1 MVVIWRLLRPAARE
15 RQRLPT
21 VKGKPVYIG
30 GVLMVGMA
38 EKGEFDLKRKKL
50 VSIEVRDAGGRS
62 YTLDT
67 SSVKVRVTRESVD
80 LDVAALPAF
89 FELKMREVN
98 AMVDELKRARA
109 EIERSYS
116 KLEDALVR
124 GVIGMDVYNEQVKRL
139 QERERRLR
147 AACIDM
153 EKGVVSVGQSLGQLR
168 AELERRRERLEAK
181 RLLDKLEP
189 EEAEELG
196 KVLNTLGSIGALGQL
211 VTSTVIQLRLI
222 C

>member
-1 MVVIWRLLRPAARE
+1 MFWRLLRPTAQE
-15 RQRLPT
+15 RQKLPT
-21 VKGKPVYIG
+21 VRGKPVYIG
-30 GVLMVGMA
+30 GVLMVGVA
-38 EKGEFDLKRKKL
+38 ERGEFDLRRRKL
-50 VSIEVRDAGGRS
+50 VAIEVKDAGGRT
-62 YTLDT
+62 YRLDT
-67 SSVKVRVTRESVD
+67 SSVKVKISRESVD
-80 LDVAALPAF
+80 LDAAALPAF

-98 AMVDELKRARA
+98 SMVEELKRARA
-109 EIERSYS
+109 EIEKSYS

-147 AACIDM
+147 AACVDM

-181 RLLDKLEP
+181 RLLEKLEP
-189 EEAEELG
+189 GEAEELAR
-196 KVLNTLGSIGALGQL
+196 VMNTLGSIDALSQL
-211 VTSTVIQLRLI
+211 LTSTVIQLRLV